1 MVFMSKVLFK
11 QIGREWGNYKG
22 GKLSGGENICPLMGN
37 HSHRPAVYRFEH
49 VLKTRVD
56 EL

>member
-49 VLKTRVD
+49 VLKTRAD